1 MAKTKKAKKDWDG
14 DGKVESGSD
23 EYMGVKDK
31 AIKKAMGKKKPAKKA
46 AKKSKLVKESAGIK
60 DFIAAISGKKYALA
74 NKYLKAVI
82 EDKIKN
88 RIENAVDKP
97 LF

>member
-23 EYMGVKDK
+23 EYKGVKDK
-31 AIKKAMGKKKPAKKA
+31 AIKKAMGKKKPNKKV
-46 AKKSKLVKESAGIK
+46 VKESADIK
-60 DFIAAISGKKYALA
+60 GFIAAISGKKYALA

-82 EDKIKN
+82 NSKIQN
-88 RIENAVDKP
+88 RISSSLNEP

>member
-14 DGKVESGSD
+14 DGKVESGSE

-31 AIKKAMGKKKPAKKA
+31 AIKKAVGKKTKK
-46 AKKSKLVKESAGIK
+46 KVVKESADIK
-60 DFIAAISGKKYALA
+60 GFIAAISGKKYALA

-82 EDKIKN
+82 NSKIQN
-88 RIENAVDKP
+88 RISSSLNEP

>member
-1 MAKTKKAKKDWDG
+1 MAKTKRAKKDWDG

-31 AIKKAMGKKKPAKKA
+31 AIKKAMGKKKTKK
-46 AKKSKLVKESAGIK
+46 KVVKESADIK
-60 DFIAAISGKKYALA
+60 GFIAAISGKKYALA

-82 EDKIKN
+82 NSKIQD
-88 RIENAVDKP
+88 RISSSLNEP